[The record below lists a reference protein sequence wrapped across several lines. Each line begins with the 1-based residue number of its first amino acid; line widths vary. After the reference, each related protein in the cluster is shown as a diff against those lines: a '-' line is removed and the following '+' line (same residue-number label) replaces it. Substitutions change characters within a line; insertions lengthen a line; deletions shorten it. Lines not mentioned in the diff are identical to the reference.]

1 LTASRCSVM
10 FDPCSTFAFGRRRVA
25 AGSKFQK
32 GNSGGGEALFSQW
45 RTRMPHVE
53 NNQIVETATEARGA
67 KPGRPVLYVL
77 LASMAGVIVLFTV
90 VYFVLFA
97 TH

>member
-1 LTASRCSVM
+1 MFTACSKI
-10 FDPCSTFAFGRRRVA
+10 A
-25 AGSKFQK
+25 
-32 GNSGGGEALFSQW
+32 SGGGVRAAAGHVPENGTAAAVMRCVPVSGVNAVR

-53 NNQIVETATEARGA
+53 NHQIVETATEARGA

-77 LASMAGVIVLFTV
+77 LTSMAGVIVLFAV
-90 VYFVLFA
+90 VYFVLFT